1 MRPKWQNK
9 FGIVLWMSLI
19 VLMGLNQHAYAAGT
33 IKGNG
38 FEVLNQVAES
48 QNTDS
53 STNYT
58 LVQVR
63 VKQDFAE
70 LSLSFNKK
78 PVFTSAKIQDR
89 FIVSFVEPIN
99 VEPEKIQDKLEGF
112 VKSVSLHNNGKV
124 FVFETY
130 PQVTLDLSN
139 LGEEL
144 VLTFKNKPVEKKD
157 DPKKDNSYEEKIDDL
172 KRQALDIAKQKDAD
186 TKPQAEEEKPKEDP
200 LQPLLIRVR
209 TQIKDNLE
217 RLIFE
222 FPETVPYAVTY
233 ENRMVM
239 VEFDKFARADFTELK
254 HTPLRLISDIQQG
267 ERDGNLYVRFWT
279 QNLNRIESFQSK
291 NAVVVDVF
299 NELRDSEKQSKSD
312 SPMPPFPD
320 KTWEQRDIEKGGDT
334 KLLDDETRNKVLSDR
349 TIQSSKQYLRID
361 LGIPASMA
369 AFQRGDHAFII
380 FDHVIDKDWKS
391 LITGSPKLLE
401 KIELLKGDGWSGFLL
416 PDMSL
421 VSPVVA
427 RSMTIWTLDFAPT
440 DIAKKTRFDFYPE
453 PAFGL
458 GPRFLIKSQDP
469 LTQIKLKDPIIG
481 DELVVIPS
489 SIPGKAIDEFFK
501 YPEFEIIPAYQG
513 IVVRCIS
520 DSVAVRNVNEGAEV
534 SSKKGLLMTQS
545 QDLQNMPMKDA
556 KTADDKNQLP
566 VFDFQNWAH
575 GSDKEFYISHDQLL
589 KDIVDAPEAQ
599 RGLERMNFARFY
611 MAHGYSH
618 EAQAILRYLQEFDPD
633 IKSHPDFKALLG
645 ASLVHSGDTDE
656 AWKILNDPDIRDNVE
671 VGLWL
676 AAMTENPYYASEL
689 FYNGAILLDTYPE
702 ILKMPLSMK
711 ALEVFLKSDSTH
723 LAELYLENIH
733 KIALNRPQYMP
744 AYYFY
749 NGMLLQAQGK
759 FDEAKQSYE
768 KNRQGKDRYYRA
780 ISKLALIN
788 IAIQQKELTPDE
800 LVEQL
805 EQMLFAWRD
814 DEFEVDVA
822 RKLFDAYVAAGKYP
836 QALLK
841 ARDTIAL
848 FPDELEV
855 KYLPAKMSELFAN
868 VFLKPD
874 EFKTTPAQAFVI
886 YSSFSELTPPG
897 AQGDLI
903 LSKLADRLVEIDL
916 NENAIDILH
925 HLVHFRLMG
934 KEKAEAGLRLASI
947 QLLTHQPEKALDSLL
962 ASEAF
967 GGDDDL
973 AAKRRLVKVKILT
986 ELKKYDEALA
996 SIENETSPDAL
1007 VLKQDIAWKAKDWRR
1022 SAQYLGTI
1030 LQNESA
1036 DDMVVSDEKKAENQ
1050 EAAQVIL
1057 RRALALSMLNDAVGL
1072 AQMRDE
1078 YKGFMDKVG
1087 QGEIF
1092 NMVTRLRDYE
1102 QAKGATDAKNR
1113 ISEVDLFDQ
1122 VLKKYKSKSSAS
1134 Q

>member
-1 MRPKWQNK
+1 
-9 FGIVLWMSLI
+9 
-19 VLMGLNQHAYAAGT
+19 MGVSGHAYAAGA
-33 IKGNG
+33 IKGDG
-38 FEVLNQVAES
+38 FEVLNQTAEV
-48 QNTDS
+48 QGD
-53 STNYT
+53 STNQT

-63 VKQDFAE
+63 VKKDFAE

-89 FIVSFVEPIN
+89 FIVSFVDPID

-124 FVFETY
+124 FVFESY

-144 VLTFKNKPVEKKD
+144 VLTFKNKAAEKKD
-157 DPKKDNSYEEKIDDL
+157 DPNKGNSYEEKIDDL
-172 KRQALDIAKQKDAD
+172 KRQALDIAQQKDNKA
-186 TKPQAEEEKPKEDP
+186 KAEEEKPKEDP
-200 LQPLLIRVR
+200 NKPLLIRVR

-222 FPETVPYAVTY
+222 FPETVPYNVSYDNRAV
-233 ENRMVM
+233 MI
-239 VEFDKFARADFTELK
+239 EFDKLARADFTELK

-267 ERDGNLYVRFWT
+267 EKNGNLYVRFWT
-279 QNLNRIESFQSK
+279 QNLNRVESFQSK
-291 NAVVVDVF
+291 TVVVVDVF
-299 NELRDSEKQSKSD
+299 NELRDAEKLMKSEA
-312 SPMPPFPD
+312 PMPEFPD

-334 KLLDDETRNKVLSDR
+334 KLLDEEMRNKVLSER
-349 TIQSSKQYLRID
+349 TIQNSKQYLRID
-361 LGIPASMA
+361 LGVPASMA
-369 AFQRGDHAFII
+369 AFQRGDHVFMI
-380 FDHVIDKDWKS
+380 FDNVIDKDWKN
-391 LITGSPKLLE
+391 LVTGSPKLLD
-401 KIELLKGDGWSGFLL
+401 KIELLQGDGWSGFLL
-416 PDMSL
+416 QNMSM
-421 VSPVVA
+421 VMPVVA
-427 RSMTIWTLDFAPT
+427 RSLTIWTLDFAPT
-440 DIAKKTRFDFYPE
+440 EVAKRSRFDFYPE
-453 PAFGL
+453 PTFGL
-458 GPRFLIKSQDP
+458 GPRFVIKAQDP
-469 LTQIKLKDPIIG
+469 LTQIKIKDPVIG

-489 SIPGKAIDEFFK
+489 PTPGKAIDETFR
-501 YPEFEIIPAYQG
+501 YPEFEILPAYQG
-513 IVVRCIS
+513 VVVRRIS
-520 DSVAVRNVNEGAEV
+520 ESVAVRSINEGIEV

-556 KTADDKNQLP
+556 KIDDDKNKLP
-566 VFDFQNWAH
+566 IFDFQNWAQ
-575 GSDKEFYISHDQLL
+575 GSDKDFYRVHDHLL
-589 KDIVDAPEAQ
+589 KEIVDAPEGQ
-599 RGLERMNFARFY
+599 RGSDRMNLARFY

-633 IKSHPDFKALLG
+633 IQTHPDFKALLG
-645 ASLVHSGDTDE
+645 ATLVYSGDTED
-656 AWKILNDPDIRDNVE
+656 AWKLLNDPDIRENVE

-676 AAMTENPYYASEL
+676 GAMTENPYYASEL
-689 FYNGAILLDTYPE
+689 FYNGAVLLETYPD
-702 ILKMPLSMK
+702 ILKMPLSIK
-711 ALEVFLKSDSTH
+711 ALEVFLKSDSNH
-723 LAELYLENIH
+723 LAELYLENIQ
-733 KIALNRPQYMP
+733 KIAFNRPQYMP

-749 NGMLLQAQGK
+749 NGLLLQTQGK
-759 FDEAKQSYE
+759 LEEAKASYE
-768 KNRQGKDRYYRA
+768 KNRQGRDRYYRA
-780 ISKLALIN
+780 RSKLALIN
-788 IAIQQKELTPDE
+788 IGVQEKQFTPDD

-814 DEFEVDVA
+814 DEFEVDIA
-822 RKLFDAYVAAGKYP
+822 RRLFDAYVAAGKYP

-874 EFKTTPAQAFVI
+874 EFQTTPGQAFVI

-925 HLVHFRLMG
+925 HLVHFRLTG

-947 QLLTHQPEKALDSLL
+947 QLLSHQPEKALDSLL

-973 AAKRRLVKVKILT
+973 AAKRRLIKVKILT

-996 SIENETSPDAL
+996 SIENETSADAL

-1030 LQNESA
+1030 LQNVAA
-1036 DDMVVSDEKKAENQ
+1036 DELVVSDEKKAENQ

-1122 VLKKYKSKSSAS
+1122 VLKKYKSKSSVGK
-1134 Q
+1134 

>member
-1 MRPKWQNK
+1 MILLALLHVGQNA
-9 FGIVLWMSLI
+9 
-19 VLMGLNQHAYAAGT
+19 HAANVV
-33 IKGNG
+33 KGNG
-38 FEVLNQVAES
+38 FEVLNQIAES
-48 QNTDS
+48 QNGDS
-53 STNYT
+53 TANQA

-70 LSLSFNKK
+70 LSLGFSKK
-78 PVFTSAKIQDR
+78 PVFTSAKIQER
-89 FIVSFVEPIN
+89 FIVSFVEPID

-130 PQVTLDLSN
+130 PQVTLDLNN

-144 VLTFKNKPVEKKD
+144 VLTFKNKPVEKKE
-157 DPKKDNSYEEKIDDL
+157 DPKKDNSYEDKIDDL

-186 TKPQAEEEKPKEDP
+186 NKPQEDAEKPKDDP

-233 ENRMVM
+233 ENRAVM
-239 VEFDKFARADFTELK
+239 IEFDKFARADFTELK

-291 NAVVVDVF
+291 NAIVVDVF
-299 NELRDSEKQSKSD
+299 NELRDSEKQSKSEA
-312 SPMPPFPD
+312 PMPAFPD
-320 KTWEQRDIEKGGDT
+320 KTWEERDIEKGGDT
-334 KLLDDETRNKVLSDR
+334 KLLDEETRNKILSDR
-349 TIQSSKQYLRID
+349 TVQNSKQYLRID
-361 LGIPASMA
+361 LGMPASMA

-380 FDHVIDKDWKS
+380 FDHVLDKDWKS
-391 LITGSPKLLE
+391 VVTGSPKLIE

-416 PDMSL
+416 PNMNMT
-421 VSPVVA
+421 VPVVA
-427 RSMTIWTLDFAPT
+427 RSMTIWTLDYAPT
-440 DIAKKTRFDFYPE
+440 EVTNRSHFDFYPE

-481 DELVVIPS
+481 DEIVVIPS
-489 SIPGKAIDEFFK
+489 SVPGKAIDETFK
-501 YPEFEIIPAYQG
+501 YPEFEIVPAYQG

-520 DSVAVRNVNEGAEV
+520 DSVAVRNVNEGVEV
-534 SSKKGLLMTQS
+534 SSKKGLLMAQS

-556 KTADDKNQLP
+556 KKDDDKNQLP
-566 VFDFQNWAH
+566 IFDFQNWSN
-575 GSDKEFYISHDQLL
+575 GSDKDFYIAHDALL
-589 KDIVDAPEAQ
+589 KKIIDAPEAQ

-611 MAHGYSH
+611 MSHGYSH
-618 EAQAILRYLQEFDPD
+618 EAQAILRFLKEFDPD
-633 IKSHPDFKALLG
+633 IQSHPDFKALLG
-645 ASLVHSGDTDE
+645 ASLVYSGDTDD

-689 FYNGAILLDTYPE
+689 FYNAAILLESYPE
-702 ILKMPLSMK
+702 ILKMPLSIK
-711 ALEVFLKSDSTH
+711 ALEVFLTSDSTH

-749 NGMLLQAQGK
+749 NGMLLKAQGK
-759 FDEAKQSYE
+759 IDEAKESFE
-768 KNRQGKDRYYRA
+768 KNRQGRDRYYRA
-780 ISKLALIN
+780 RSKLALIN
-788 IAIQQKELTPDE
+788 IGIEQKQFTPDE

-814 DEFEVDVA
+814 DEFEVEIA
-822 RKLFDAYVAAGKYP
+822 RKLFDAYVDAGKYP
-836 QALLK
+836 QALLR

-874 EFKTTPAQAFVI
+874 QYKTTPSQAFVI

-925 HLVHFRLMG
+925 HLVHFRLTG

-947 QLLTHQPEKALDSLL
+947 QLLNHQPEKALDSLL
-962 ASEAF
+962 ASESF

-973 AAKRRLVKVKILT
+973 AAKRKLVKVKILT

-996 SIENETSPDAL
+996 SVENETSPDAL
-1007 VLKQDIAWKAKDWRR
+1007 VLKQDIAWKGKDWRR

-1036 DDMVVSDEKKAENQ
+1036 EDLTVSDEKKRENQ
-1050 EAAQVIL
+1050 DAAQIIL

-1072 AQMRDE
+1072 AQMRDD
-1078 YKGFMDKVG
+1078 YKEFMDKIG
-1087 QGEIF
+1087 QGSVF
-1092 NMVTRLRDYE
+1092 NMVTRLRDYD

-1122 VLKKYKSKSSAS
+1122 VLKKYKDKSSVVK
-1134 Q
+1134 